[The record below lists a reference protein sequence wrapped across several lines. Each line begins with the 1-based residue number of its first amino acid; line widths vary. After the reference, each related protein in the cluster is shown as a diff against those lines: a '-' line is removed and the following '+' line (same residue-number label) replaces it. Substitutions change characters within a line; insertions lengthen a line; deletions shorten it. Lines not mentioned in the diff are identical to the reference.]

1 MTPQLTR
8 SVSKSLMKNGIT
20 AGCRECSLWGSETE
34 LSCFPTEKYSC
45 TDGSDCYSKLSATR
59 WGSSSAWLFNMK
71 TLQLEVKTTLLLF
84 KGTFSLSDWVHI
96 FGNIIEFI
104 VPHWKIL
111 DILEISMIKDSWL
124 DTRHSFLDIMEMSV
138 VKGCFM
144 YGWFYLRGYALY
156 RVFVNTLCFIYH
168 FNVLIFSMCNMSCS
182 SRDYGF
188 IIKYEVLGTA
198 SCLIFPLQIV
208 LFHVKL

>member
-8 SVSKSLMKNGIT
+8 SVSKPLMKNGIT

-45 TDGSDCYSKLSATR
+45 TDGSDCYSKPSATR
-59 WGSSSAWLFNMK
+59 WGSSSAWLFIMK

-104 VPHWKIL
+104 VPRWKIL
-111 DILEISMIKDSWL
+111 DILEISMIKDSWLDTEYLL

-144 YGWFYLRGYALY
+144 YGWFYLRGCALY
-156 RVFVNTLCFIYH
+156 RVFLNTLCFIFSLMCWFSVCVTCH
-168 FNVLIFSMCNMSCS
+168 VPVVIMVL
-182 SRDYGF
+182 
-188 IIKYEVLGTA
+188 
-198 SCLIFPLQIV
+198 
-208 LFHVKL
+208 